1 MAVDLRD
8 ALDVPSAAGQLGVS
22 PSEARRLI
30 RGDQLFARRL
40 AGRWVVP
47 EVELRRFASLERPVG
62 RPLAPR
68 SVWALLRMIGEPD
81 WRSSSLSP
89 SRHSQIKRLLR
100 DSDPGHL
107 AAMARNR
114 ARRELYWVH
123 PSLHGDV
130 LSNAMVFPSGW
141 SALRDLDVGL
151 VAGGD
156 VPIEMYI
163 HDDDLPDL
171 RSAFQLDPAE
181 SVANLIAHVID
192 AGAVH
197 DELDWDAVMRSASAL
212 DLIESGDP
220 RARSAGHDLWRH
232 LVESARPS

>member
-8 ALDVPSAAGQLGVS
+8 VVDVPASAERLGVS

-30 RGDQLFARRL
+30 RKDQLFARQV

-62 RPLAPR
+62 RPLAQR
-68 SVWALLRMIGEPD
+68 SAWALLRMIEEPG

-89 SRHSQIKRLLR
+89 SRHSQLKRLLR
-100 DSDPGHL
+100 DSAPGHL

-114 ARRELYWVH
+114 ARRDLYWVH
-123 PSLHGDV
+123 PSLESELLADARVH
-130 LSNAMVFPSGW
+130 PSGW
-141 SALRDLDVGL
+141 SALSDLDVGL

-163 HDDDLPDL
+163 RADDLVGA
-171 RSAFQLDPAE
+171 SHVFQLEPADA
-181 SVANLIAHVID
+181 VVNLIAHVID
-192 AGAVH
+192 AEVAP
-197 DELDWDAVMRSASAL
+197 DELVWERVMRPASAL

-220 RARSAGHDLWRH
+220 RARSVGQELWGR
-232 LVESARPS
+232 LVESARHG